1 MSEANPPAA
10 APQATPQPGQKLVT
24 ELKVSG
30 HLMTFDAGLYC
41 IFLAPGSPPADA
53 ATGLPGV
60 RVTVAPGPAFRP
72 ESVTIS
78 GFRDDGWIGGADGA
92 ALVRVS
98 RGPASLLVTIYQAP
112 NTAAEA
118 PRLQIMK
125 LQEGVPANP
134 PRPAAEA
141 QATEAP
147 PAADTSEVEVLAH
160 IQGRG
165 DVAGRLGETIGV
177 AGSHNWIEGF
187 ALVPKHLVGVEDIE
201 YQAVLGR
208 GWLSPWSEGG
218 QFCGSRGMSLPILG
232 LRARLKGEKADQ
244 FDCVL
249 TATFTDGT
257 AVGPID
263 NGEPAQ
269 AESLAPLESFRI
281 ELIPRGASPAAA
293 PKEKKSAKTPAKKK

>member
-1 MSEANPPAA
+1 MA
-10 APQATPQPGQKLVT
+10 T

-30 HLMTFDAGLYC
+30 HLMTFDAGVYC
-41 IFLAPGSPPADA
+41 IFMAPGSPAADG

-60 RVTVAPGPAFRP
+60 RVSLPPGPAFRP

-78 GFRDDGWIGGADGA
+78 GFRDDGWIGGVDGA

-98 RGPASLLVTIYQAP
+98 RGPASILITIYQAP
-112 NTAAEA
+112 NTAEP

-125 LQEGVPANP
+125 LQDGVPVAA
-134 PRPAAEA
+134 PRAPDAGPAQAAEA
-141 QATEAP
+141 A
-147 PAADTSEVEVLAH
+147 PAAPDLAEVEVVAH

-165 DVAGRLGETIGV
+165 DVAGKLGETIGI

-187 ALVPKHLVGVEDIE
+187 AIVPKQLITAEDIE

-244 FDCVL
+244 YDCIL
-249 TATFTDGT
+249 TASFTDGT
-257 AVGPID
+257 SAGPID

-281 ELIPRGASPAAA
+281 ELVARGGAPAAA
-293 PKEKKSAKTPAKKK
+293 QAKKPAKTASKKK